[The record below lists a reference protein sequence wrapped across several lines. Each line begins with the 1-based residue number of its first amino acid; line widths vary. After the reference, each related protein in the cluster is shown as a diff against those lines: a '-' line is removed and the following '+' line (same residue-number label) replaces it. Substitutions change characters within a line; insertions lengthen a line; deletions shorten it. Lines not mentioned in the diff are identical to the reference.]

1 MTDTKILILGYSSF
15 IKRRVIPSLKKN
27 KKIKYCICSE
37 SNKINKRKKIL
48 FNNYNISLKKFKPN
62 IVYISKINSL
72 HYKFAKMTLNK
83 GFNTIVDKPATLNL
97 KQTKELLKIAKTK
110 KLFFAEATLFNYHRV
125 FKSIK
130 KLYRGINQVEHI
142 QSNFNIPFYKSPN
155 ELKIKKNDCEADMSP
170 YAASII
176 RLFLKGKIN
185 KLNVYKNYFKG
196 TKLVKSFYIIASI
209 NKLTYFGNFAFQ
221 RNYDQQIIFYTK
233 DKTIYSPKRI
243 FAQPSHINSLVII
256 KTKNKIKKIMVKK
269 DDCIDNFFK
278 LVLNTLRK
286 KNYEYFYNM
295 ILQDSKIRNIIT
307 KFN

>member
-1 MTDTKILILGYSSF
+1 
-15 IKRRVIPSLKKN
+15 
-27 KKIKYCICSE
+27 
-37 SNKINKRKKIL
+37 
-48 FNNYNISLKKFKPN
+48 
-62 IVYISKINSL
+62 
-72 HYKFAKMTLNK
+72 
-83 GFNTIVDKPATLNL
+83 
-97 KQTKELLKIAKTK
+97 
-110 KLFFAEATLFNYHRV
+110 
-125 FKSIK
+125 
-130 KLYRGINQVEHI
+130 
-142 QSNFNIPFYKSPN
+142 
-155 ELKIKKNDCEADMSP
+155 MSP

-278 LVLNTLRK
+278 LVLNDFKR
-286 KNYEYFYNM
+286 F
-295 ILQDSKIRNIIT
+295 
-307 KFN
+307 

>member
-1 MTDTKILILGYSSF
+1 
-15 IKRRVIPSLKKN
+15 
-27 KKIKYCICSE
+27 
-37 SNKINKRKKIL
+37 
-48 FNNYNISLKKFKPN
+48 
-62 IVYISKINSL
+62 
-72 HYKFAKMTLNK
+72 MTLKN
-83 GFNTIVDKPATLNL
+83 GFNTIVDKPVTLNFR
-97 KQTKELLKIAKTK
+97 QTKELLKIAKIK

-130 KLYRGINQVEHI
+130 KLCGGINQVEHI

-155 ELKIKKNDCEADMSP
+155 ELKNKKNDCEADMSP

-176 RLFLKGKIN
+176 RLFLKEKIN

-196 TKLVKSFYIIASI
+196 TKLVKNFYIMV
-209 NKLTYFGNFAFQ
+209 NTKKLIYFGNFAFQ

-243 FAQPSHINSLVII
+243 FALPPKKNTFVII
-256 KTKNKIKKIMVKK
+256 KTKNKTKKIIVKK

-278 LVLNTLRK
+278 LVLNALRK

-295 ILQDSKIRNIIT
+295 ILKDSKIRNIIT
-307 KFN
+307 KLN